1 MANLPAKLLPR
12 RPERMKR
19 SPSWSTL
26 WATTASRG
34 GSEIGGRE
42 SVRHPAIDS
51 MLKVRGYRMLEAAN
65 GRETGVS
72 GLDPCGSALIKT

>member
-12 RPERMKR
+12 RP
-19 SPSWSTL
+19 
-26 WATTASRG
+26 AQ
-34 GSEIGGRE
+34 
-42 SVRHPAIDS
+42 
-51 MLKVRGYRMLEAAN
+51 VRGYRVLEAAN